1 MGFSAEMKDFL
12 VAYRAGQQI
21 NASRTNQDYIETR
34 GKAVQ
39 EKAARDNDPEVLSLA
54 KQKARATLA
63 LTQDRMR
70 NNAVSRGV
78 AGTRQQLLQE
88 QLRQL
93 KGLDSGG
100 GGSGLLPTGG
110 GLQPTINTGALPVA
124 PVSIDTGADMYAEG
138 GLVEVG
144 NIDLTKRPRVKNPDG
159 SISTVRS
166 IGINV
171 DGKETLIPT
180 VSDDGRMLS
189 NEEAIQL
196 YRNSGRHLGR
206 YSNVDAANL
215 AAQRIHEDQAKMLRY
230 AEGGLVDEDDGLDE
244 PSGVLDTSE
253 EPMQVAA
260 LQPPAAP
267 AYAPQQTA
275 GAIPTSPGGTP
286 AATPVAGRRGIEGVV
301 APALVEDARRQGMR
315 FGIEKAGLH
324 RAGAIRSP
332 ASLLKAKQIAAGMGG
347 LSEQEMQA
355 AREAVDPEHKLTD
368 SQRNVAALGS
378 VYQFWANK
386 GEPQRAQR
394 VAFQMLQYYRN
405 ATQRYAAL
413 AAKAAEGGNM
423 DLATKAA
430 LKAYANVPDGRD
442 LELHPNPD
450 GGLLYSYTDEKG
462 DVIDRG
468 VATPQQLVSSAM
480 GLASGGFDRALL
492 AAAGAVEDTGAAKK
506 GASAGGKTQTATDRA
521 HEVENISTE
530 VDKIQKAWAEKN
542 KGAEVDEGRWA
553 EISNVAQHIY
563 QQNPKATPNEAV
575 QAAGMMLSMGE
586 DPEKPGFKV
595 KPGEDGA
602 PNVVDLGRG
611 RRIQLD
617 DAQLESILQ
626 ARAERVK
633 AAVDKI
639 NKDMEESDKPGFLD
653 TAGGAVKN
661 IGGIIA
667 DEFTPPEPI
676 RRAVTHTAKRAGDL
690 VGAIADSDAKVNMG
704 TISTALQKKIIDAAE
719 AIKGLGRVGKHDPDE
734 LKE

>member
-12 VAYRAGQQI
+12 AAYKAGQQI
-21 NASRTNQDYIETR
+21 NASRTNQEYIEKR
-34 GKAVQ
+34 GKAVE
-39 EKAARDNDPEVLSLA
+39 EKAARENDPEVLSLA
-54 KQKARATLA
+54 KQNARATLA

-70 NNAVSRGV
+70 SNAVSRGV
-78 AGTRQQLLQE
+78 AGTRQRLLRE
-88 QLRQL
+88 RLRQL
-93 KGLDSGG
+93 KGLDSG

-124 PVSIDTGADMYAEG
+124 PSTIDTGADEYLEG
-138 GLVEVG
+138 GLVE
-144 NIDLTKRPRVKNPDG
+144 
-159 SISTVRS
+159 
-166 IGINV
+166 
-171 DGKETLIPT
+171 
-180 VSDDGRMLS
+180 
-189 NEEAIQL
+189 
-196 YRNSGRHLGR
+196 
-206 YSNVDAANL
+206 
-215 AAQRIHEDQAKMLRY
+215 
-230 AEGGLVDEDDGLDE
+230 DEDDGLDE

-275 GAIPTSPGGTP
+275 GAIPTSPGGAP
-286 AATPVAGRRGIEGVV
+286 AATPVAGRRGIEGVI

-324 RAGAIRSP
+324 RAGAVRSP

-386 GEPQRAQR
+386 GEPEKAQR

-462 DVIDRG
+462 NVIDRG
-468 VATPQQLVSSAM
+468 IATPQQLVSSAM

-521 HEVENISTE
+521 HEVENIATE
-530 VDKIQKAWAEKN
+530 VDKLKTTWAEKN

-639 NKDMEESDKPGFLD
+639 NKDMEESDKPDFLSKAGPAVSDIGEMITNNASKIGEKVRGAIPDVVAD
-653 TAGGAVKN
+653 TGRKVASSVGGVLSDLKDILSDPNIYSPAGREYRQETKAAAQAILDRLNSVDEGGAYK
-661 IGGIIA
+661 A
-667 DEFTPPEPI
+667 RQERLK
-676 RRAVTHTAKRAGDL
+676 RRRE
-690 VGAIADSDAKVNMG
+690 GALPVDK
-704 TISTALQKKIIDAAE
+704 
-719 AIKGLGRVGKHDPDE
+719 
-734 LKE
+734 